1 MLTTKGGKMKAF
13 RLRGVS
19 WSAKGVYGLMIFS
32 KKDARYTFSEI
43 LIRTKE
49 SRTATMVALAE
60 LEKQGLIYVDR
71 DVYPYR
77 YCVVDGEGEQQ

>member
-1 MLTTKGGKMKAF
+1 MSTAKGGRMSAF
-13 RLRGVS
+13 KSSKVS

-60 LEKQGLIYVDR
+60 LEKSGLIFVDR
-71 DVYPYR
+71 NVYPFR
-77 YCVVDGEGEQQ
+77 YCIPSEEGEQE